1 MKRVIQICSMLVL
14 AAAFSVVSAQAQTLD
29 RINAKIPF
37 NFNVGDKSYDAGE
50 YIIKTS
56 RLSDSTVQ
64 VSLADSNGNTL
75 QNFLVFSA
83 GETAGGKER
92 LVFAVYN
99 DRHYLSK
106 ILTNGKGLLLTQ
118 VEPEK

>member
-14 AAAFSVVSAQAQTLD
+14 AAVFSAAAAQAQTLD

-37 NFNVGDKSYDAGE
+37 DFNVGEKSYDAGE

-64 VSLADSNGNTL
+64 VSLSDGKGNTL
-75 QNFLVFSA
+75 QTLLVFSA
-83 GETAGGKER
+83 GEAAGGEER
-92 LVFAVYN
+92 LVFTVY
-99 DRHYLSK
+99 DGRHYLAK
-106 ILTNGKGLLLTQ
+106 IMTNGKGLLLTQ
-118 VEPEK
+118 VAPEN